1 MPTFCRH
8 NRFIERCPICSKTL
22 PSYAAEAK
30 SSRRAGSTRAPAG
43 GGAARRRARR
53 GGGIRVQ
60 REGRREQD
68 GYGSELI
75 PGVHASADARR
86 LAQELAFSSAR
97 LLALAEDPPD
107 LYGEVRAM
115 AKHDRERATWI

>member
-43 GGAARRRARR
+43 GGAARPRARR
-53 GGGIRVQ
+53 GEGIRVQ
-60 REGRREQD
+60 REGRTEQD

-75 PGVHASADARR
+75 PRVHASAHPRR
-86 LAQELAFSSAR
+86 LPQEIAVSTAR
-97 LLALAEDPPD
+97 LPP
-107 LYGEVRAM
+107 
-115 AKHDRERATWI
+115 